1 MQFTFHHGIEAYSCG
16 WKEAKN
22 EMPSK
27 EHSQDW
33 AAAGMARRTLV
44 LDQLCDSG
52 VQVALDFR
60 QKMASDV
67 LKKASTYGVV
77 TSAAEVKK
85 ETHAPEEK

>member
-60 QKMASDV
+60 QKNG
-67 LKKASTYGVV
+67 K
-77 TSAAEVKK
+77 
-85 ETHAPEEK
+85 